1 MQGVELAVILLIVAA
16 ALRVLAARLDL
27 PHPVLLVLGG
37 LALAA
42 IPGLPRIEFEPETLF
57 LLFVPPLL
65 YLASFTTSLRDFR
78 EQLWPIARYGT
89 LMVLLT
95 IAAVAAVAHTLIPEI
110 TWPAAFVLGAIVS
123 PPDPV
128 AAVAVMRR
136 LGAPRAILTLLEG
149 EGLVNDATALV
160 AYRIGVAAVVTGTFS
175 LGHAALQFL
184 VTGAGGAA
192 VGLGIGWL
200 IGQVR
205 RRTPKF
211 PIVENTISLLT
222 PFLAYIPADW
232 LGFSGVLAVVAV
244 GLYLGRQ
251 APRIVSAATRVQAE
265 SMWAMIQ
272 FVLESF
278 IFMLVGLELPYVLRA
293 LGSHTLA
300 ELVGYGAVVALTA
313 IVVRL
318 VYTFAAV
325 LLLRVTRRARGQPAA
340 PSWRQATF
348 VGWTAMRGGD
358 SLVIAL
364 ALPLTTAAGQP
375 FPARALIIFL
385 TFAVIFDTLVLQGL
399 TLKPLLRRLG
409 LEDGGE
415 LDDEEAHARRV
426 AAEVGLH
433 RLEAEGRRDGVDP
446 GVLDYLRHKYAARVD
461 RWSARDREAHGASD
475 PEHRALAGRD
485 GSDAERHATSYR
497 RLRTAMIDAERR
509 AIIDLRDQGAIGDEV
524 LRRVQRDLDLE
535 TMLLE
540 SGEDDA
546 PESPYD
552 TL

>member
-1 MQGVELAVILLIVAA
+1 MQGLELTVVLLTVAA
-16 ALRVLAARLDL
+16 SLRVLAGRLTL

-65 YLASFTTSLRDFR
+65 YWASLTTSLRDFR
-78 EQLWPIARYGT
+78 AQLWPIARYGT
-89 LMVLLT
+89 VVVLLT
-95 IAAVAAVAHTLIPEI
+95 MGAVAAVAHALVPEI
-110 TWPAAFVLGAIVS
+110 TWPAAFLLGAIVS

-128 AAVAVMRR
+128 AAVAVMRS
-136 LGAPRAILTLLEG
+136 LGAPRQIVTLLEG

-160 AYRIGVAAVVTGTFS
+160 AYRIGVAAVVTGSFS
-175 LGHAALQFL
+175 AGHAALQFL
-184 VTGAGGAA
+184 VTGSGGVA
-192 VGLGIGWL
+192 VGLGMGWL
-200 IGQVR
+200 IAQVR

-222 PFLAYIPADW
+222 PFLAYLPADW
-232 LGFSGVLAVVAV
+232 LGLSGVLAVVAV

-251 APRIVSAATRVQAE
+251 GPRIVSAATRVQAE
-265 SMWAMIQ
+265 SMWTMIQ
-272 FVLESF
+272 FLLESF

-293 LGSHTLA
+293 LRSHTLA
-300 ELVGYGAVVALTA
+300 ELVGYGALVALTA

-318 VYTFAAV
+318 VYTFVAV
-325 LLLRVTRRARGQPAA
+325 LLLRIRRRGRGEPAE
-340 PSWRQATF
+340 PSWREATF

-364 ALPLTTAAGQP
+364 ALPLRTAAGRP
-375 FPARALIIFL
+375 FPARELIIFL

-399 TLKPLLRRLG
+399 TLKPLLRRLR

-415 LDDEEAHARRV
+415 LDVEEAHARRV

-433 RLEAEGRRDGVDP
+433 RLEEEGRRDGVEP
-446 GVLDYLRHKYAARVD
+446 EVVGFLRRKYAGRLD
-461 RWSARDREAHGASD
+461 RWSARDRDVHGAED
-475 PEHRALAGRD
+475 AEHRALANRD
-485 GSDAERHATSYR
+485 GSAAEREASGYR

-509 AIIDLRDQGAIGDEV
+509 VIVDLRDQGVIGDEV

>member
-1 MQGVELAVILLIVAA
+1 MRGVELAVILLAAAA
-16 ALRVLAARLDL
+16 ALRVLAGRLNL

-37 LALAA
+37 LALAT

-65 YLASFTTSLRDFR
+65 YLTAFTTSLRDFR
-78 EQLWPIARYGT
+78 AQLGPIARYGT
-89 LMVLLT
+89 VVVLLT
-95 IAAVAAVAHTLIPEI
+95 MAAVAAVAHALLPEI

-128 AAVAVMRR
+128 AAVAVMRK
-136 LGAPRAILTLLEG
+136 LGAPRRITTLLEG

-160 AYRIGVAAVVTGTFS
+160 AYRIAVAAVVTGAFS
-175 LGHAALQFL
+175 PGRAALQLL

-192 VGLGIGWL
+192 VGLGVGWL

-205 RRTPKF
+205 RRAPKF
-211 PIVENTISLLT
+211 PIVQNTISLLT

-232 LGFSGVLAVVAV
+232 MGLSGVLAVVAV

-251 APRIVSAATRVQAE
+251 GPRIISAATRVQAE
-265 SMWAMIQ
+265 STWSMIQ
-272 FVLESF
+272 FLLESF
-278 IFMLVGLELPYVLRA
+278 IFMLIGLELPDVLRA
-293 LGSHTLA
+293 LRSHTPA
-300 ELVGYGAVVALTA
+300 ELAGYGAVVALAA

-318 VYTFAAV
+318 IYTFAAV
-325 LLLRVTRRARGQPAA
+325 WVLRIARRRRSKPAE
-340 PSWRQATF
+340 PSWQEATF
-348 VGWTAMRGGD
+348 IGWTAMRGGD

-364 ALPLTTAAGQP
+364 ALPLRAATGEP
-375 FPARALIIFL
+375 FPARDLIIFL

-399 TLKPLLRRLG
+399 TLKPLLRWLRLQ
-409 LEDGGE
+409 DGGE

-426 AAEVGLH
+426 AAEVGLR
-433 RLEAEGRRDGVDP
+433 RLDEEGRRDGVDP
-446 GVLDYLRHKYAARVD
+446 EVVGSLRKQYAARVD
-461 RWSARDREAHGASD
+461 RWSARDRDAHGAD
-475 PEHRALAGRD
+475 DEDHRALANRD
-485 GSDAERHATSYR
+485 GSGAERDATGYR
-497 RLRTAMIDAERR
+497 RLRAAMIDAERR
-509 AIIDLRDQGAIGDEV
+509 AIIDLRDRDAIGDEV

-552 TL
+552 TA

>member
-1 MQGVELAVILLIVAA
+1 MQGVELAVVLLAA
-16 ALRVLAARLDL
+16 AAGLRVLAGRLDL
-27 PHPVLLVLGG
+27 PHPILLVLGG

-42 IPGLPRIEFEPETLF
+42 IPGLPRIGFEPDTLF

-65 YLASFTTSLRDFR
+65 YLTAFTTSLRDFR
-78 EQLWPIARYGT
+78 AQLWPIVRYGT
-89 LMVLLT
+89 VVVLLT
-95 IAAVAAVAHTLIPEI
+95 IAAVAAVAHTLVPEI

-136 LGAPRAILTLLEG
+136 LGVQRMIVTILEG

-160 AYRIGVAAVVTGTFS
+160 AYRIGVAAAVTGTFS
-175 LGHAALQFL
+175 PGRAALQLL

-192 VGLGIGWL
+192 LGLAVGWL

-232 LGFSGVLAVVAV
+232 LGLSGVLAVVAV

-251 APRIVSAATRVQAE
+251 GPRIVSAATRVQAE
-265 SMWAMIQ
+265 SMWSMIQ
-272 FVLESF
+272 FLLESF

-293 LGSHTLA
+293 LRQHTLA
-300 ELVGYGAVVALTA
+300 DLVGYGAVVTLTA
-313 IVVRL
+313 IVVRM
-318 VYTFAAV
+318 VYSFVAAR
-325 LLLRVTRRARGQPAA
+325 LLRMARRRRGEPAR
-340 PSWRQATF
+340 PSWQQATF
-348 VGWTAMRGGD
+348 IGWTAMRGGD

-364 ALPLTTAAGQP
+364 ALPLRTAAGGP
-375 FPARALIIFL
+375 FPARELIIFL
-385 TFAVIFDTLVLQGL
+385 TFAVIFDTLVVQGL
-399 TLKPLLRRLG
+399 TLKPLLRWLR
-409 LEDGGE
+409 LEDDGV
-415 LDDEEAHARRV
+415 LNNEEAHARRI
-426 AAEVGLH
+426 AAEVGLL
-433 RLEAEGRRDGVDP
+433 RLDEEGRRDGVDP
-446 GVLDYLRHKYAARVD
+446 ETVRYLRRKYAARVD
-461 RWSARDREAHGASD
+461 RWSARDREAHGVED

-485 GSDAERHATSYR
+485 GSGAEREATDYR
-497 RLRTAMIDAERR
+497 RLRSAMIGAERR
-509 AIIDLRDQGAIGDEV
+509 AIVKLRDEGAIGDEV

>member
-1 MQGVELAVILLIVAA
+1 MQGLELAVVLLTVAA
-16 ALRVLAARLDL
+16 ALRVLAVRLNL

-42 IPGLPRIEFEPETLF
+42 IPGLPRIELEPETLF

-65 YLASFTTSLRDFR
+65 YWAALTTSLRDFR
-78 EQLWPIARYGT
+78 AQLWPIARYGT
-89 LMVLLT
+89 VVVLLT
-95 IAAVAAVAHTLIPEI
+95 IVAVAAVAHALVPEI
-110 TWPAAFVLGAIVS
+110 TWPAAFVLGAIIS

-128 AAVAVMRR
+128 AAIAVMRS
-136 LGAPRAILTLLEG
+136 LGAPRRIATILEG

-175 LGHAALQFL
+175 PGHAALRFL
-184 VTGAGGAA
+184 VTGAGGVA
-192 VGLGIGWL
+192 VGLGVGWL

-232 LGFSGVLAVVAV
+232 LGLSGVLAVVAV

-251 APRIVSAATRVQAE
+251 GPRIVSAATRVQAE
-265 SMWAMIQ
+265 SMWTMIQ
-272 FVLESF
+272 FLLESF
-278 IFMLVGLELPYVLRA
+278 IFMLIGLELPYVLRA
-293 LGSHTLA
+293 LRSHTLA
-300 ELVGYGAVVALTA
+300 ELVGYGAVVALA
-313 IVVRL
+313 AVVVRL
-318 VYTFAAV
+318 VYTFVAV
-325 LLLRVTRRARGQPAA
+325 LLLRMARRRRGQPAE
-340 PSWRQATF
+340 PSWREAAF

-364 ALPLTTAAGQP
+364 ALPLRTAAGQP
-375 FPARALIIFL
+375 FPARELIIFL

-409 LEDGGE
+409 LKDGGE

-426 AAEVGLH
+426 TAEVGLG
-433 RLEAEGRRDGVDP
+433 RLEEEGRRDGVDP
-446 GVLDYLRHKYAARVD
+446 AVLGYLRKKYAGRLD
-461 RWSARDREAHGASD
+461 RWSARDREAHGADD

-485 GSDAERHATSYR
+485 GKGAEREATSYR
-497 RLRTAMIDAERR
+497 RLRSAMIDEERR
-509 AIIDLRDQGAIGDEV
+509 AVVGLRDRGEIGDEV

-552 TL
+552 TA

>member
-1 MQGVELAVILLIVAA
+1 MQGLELAVVLLTVAA
-16 ALRVLAARLDL
+16 ALRVLAGRLNL

-42 IPGLPRIEFEPETLF
+42 IPGLPRIELEPETLF

-65 YLASFTTSLRDFR
+65 YLTAFTTSLRDFR
-78 EQLWPIARYGT
+78 AQLGPIARYGT
-89 LMVLLT
+89 VVVLLT
-95 IAAVAAVAHTLIPEI
+95 IAAVAAVAHTLVPEMP
-110 TWPAAFVLGAIVS
+110 WPAAFVLGAIVS

-136 LGAPRAILTLLEG
+136 LGAPRRIVTLLEG

-160 AYRIGVAAVVTGTFS
+160 AYRVGVAAVVTGAFS
-175 LGHAALQFL
+175 PGRAALQLL
-184 VTGAGGAA
+184 VTGTGGAA

-232 LGFSGVLAVVAV
+232 LGLSGILAVVAV

-251 APRIVSAATRVQAE
+251 GPRIVSAATRVQAE
-265 SMWAMIQ
+265 SMWSMIQ
-272 FVLESF
+272 FLLESF
-278 IFMLVGLELPYVLRA
+278 IFLVVGLELPYVLRA
-293 LGSHTLA
+293 LRSHTLA
-300 ELVGYGAVVALTA
+300 DLVRYGAVVALTA

-318 VYTFAAV
+318 IYTFAAV
-325 LLLRVTRRARGQPAA
+325 LLLRISRRRQGRPAE
-340 PSWRQATF
+340 PSWREAAF
-348 VGWTAMRGGD
+348 IGWTAMRGGD

-364 ALPLTTAAGQP
+364 ALPLRTAAGAP
-375 FPARALIIFL
+375 FPARELIIFL

-399 TLKPLLRRLG
+399 TLKPLLRWLRLK
-409 LEDGGE
+409 DGGE
-415 LDDEEAHARRV
+415 LDDEEAHARRI
-426 AAEVGLH
+426 AAEVGLR
-433 RLEAEGRRDGVDP
+433 RLDEEGRRDGVEP
-446 GVLDYLRHKYAARVD
+446 EMLRYLRRKYAARLD
-461 RWSARDREAHGASD
+461 RWSARDRDAHGAEDS
-475 PEHRALAGRD
+475 EHRALAGRD
-485 GSDAERHATSYR
+485 GTGAEREATSYR
-497 RLRTAMIDAERR
+497 RLRSAMIDAERR
-509 AIIDLRDQGAIGDEV
+509 AVVKLRDEGAIGDEV

>member
-1 MQGVELAVILLIVAA
+1 MQGLELAVVLLTVAA
-16 ALRVLAARLDL
+16 ALRVLAVRLNL

-65 YLASFTTSLRDFR
+65 YWASLTTSLRDFR
-78 EQLWPIARYGT
+78 AQLWPIARYGT
-89 LMVLLT
+89 VVVLLT
-95 IAAVAAVAHTLIPEI
+95 MAAVAAVAHALVPEI

-128 AAVAVMRR
+128 AAIAVMRS
-136 LGAPRAILTLLEG
+136 LGAPRRIATILEG

-175 LGHAALQFL
+175 PGHAALRFL
-184 VTGAGGAA
+184 VTGAGGVA
-192 VGLGIGWL
+192 VGLGVGWL
-200 IGQVR
+200 IAQVR

-232 LGFSGVLAVVAV
+232 LGLSGVLAVVAV

-251 APRIVSAATRVQAE
+251 GPRIVSAATRVQAE
-265 SMWAMIQ
+265 SMWTMIQ
-272 FVLESF
+272 FLLESF
-278 IFMLVGLELPYVLRA
+278 VFMLIGLELPYVLRA
-293 LGSHTLA
+293 LRSHTLA
-300 ELVGYGAVVALTA
+300 ELIGYGAVVALTA

-318 VYTFAAV
+318 VYTFVAVV
-325 LLLRVTRRARGQPAA
+325 LLRMARRRRGQPAE
-340 PSWRQATF
+340 PSWREGAF
-348 VGWTAMRGGD
+348 IGWTAMRGGD

-364 ALPLTTAAGQP
+364 ALPLRTAAGQP
-375 FPARALIIFL
+375 FPARELIIFL

-409 LEDGGE
+409 LKDGGE
-415 LDDEEAHARRV
+415 LEDEEAHARRV
-426 AAEVGLH
+426 TAEVGLR
-433 RLEAEGRRDGVDP
+433 RLDEEGRQDGVDP
-446 GVLDYLRHKYAARVD
+446 AALGYLRKKYAGRLA
-461 RWSARDREAHGASD
+461 RWSARDREAHGADD

-485 GSDAERHATSYR
+485 GKGAEREAASYR
-497 RLRTAMIDAERR
+497 RLRSAMIDEERR
-509 AIIDLRDQGAIGDEV
+509 AVVNLRDRGEIGYEV

-552 TL
+552 TA

>member
-1 MQGVELAVILLIVAA
+1 MEL
-16 ALRVLAARLDL
+16 
-27 PHPVLLVLGG
+27 
-37 LALAA
+37 
-42 IPGLPRIEFEPETLF
+42 EPETLF

-65 YLASFTTSLRDFR
+65 YLTAFTTSLRDFR
-78 EQLWPIARYGT
+78 AQIWPIARYGT
-89 LMVLLT
+89 VVVLLT
-95 IAAVAAVAHTLIPEI
+95 IGAIAAVAHALVPEI

-136 LGAPRAILTLLEG
+136 LGAPRRIVTILEG

-160 AYRIGVAAVVTGTFS
+160 AYRMGVAAVVTGTFS
-175 LGHAALQFL
+175 PSRAALQLL

-222 PFLAYIPADW
+222 PFLAYLPADW
-232 LGFSGVLAVVAV
+232 MGLSGILAVVAV

-251 APRIVSAATRVQAE
+251 GPRIVSAPTRVQAE
-265 SMWAMIQ
+265 SMWSMIQ
-272 FVLESF
+272 FLLESF
-278 IFMLVGLELPYVLRA
+278 IFLVVGLELPYVLRA
-293 LGSHTLA
+293 LRSHTLA
-300 ELVGYGAVVALTA
+300 ELTSYGAVVALTA

-318 VYTFAAV
+318 VYTFAAA
-325 LLLRVTRRARGQPAA
+325 LLLRAARRRRGKPVE
-340 PSWRQATF
+340 PSWQQATF
-348 VGWTAMRGGD
+348 IGWTAMRGGD

-364 ALPLTTAAGQP
+364 ALPLKTAAGAP
-375 FPARALIIFL
+375 FPARELIIFL

-399 TLKPLLRRLG
+399 TLKPLLRWLG
-409 LEDGGE
+409 LRDGGE
-415 LDDEEAHARRV
+415 LHDEEAHARRV
-426 AAEVGLH
+426 AAEVGLE
-433 RLEAEGRRDGVDP
+433 RLDEEGRRDGVDP
-446 GVLDYLRHKYAARVD
+446 DALRYLRRKYAARVD
-461 RWSARDREAHGASD
+461 RWSARDREAHGTGD
-475 PEHRALAGRD
+475 PEHSALADRD
-485 GSDAERHATSYR
+485 GAGAEREATSYR
-497 RLRTAMIDAERR
+497 LLRTAMIDAERR
-509 AIIDLRDQGAIGDEV
+509 AVVGLRDRGEIGDEV

-540 SGEDDA
+540 SEEDDA

>member
-1 MQGVELAVILLIVAA
+1 MQGLELAVVLLTVAA
-16 ALRVLAARLDL
+16 GLRVLAGRLNL

-65 YLASFTTSLRDFR
+65 YLTAFTTSLRDFR
-78 EQLWPIARYGT
+78 AQLGPIARYGT
-89 LMVLLT
+89 VVVLLT
-95 IAAVAAVAHTLIPEI
+95 IAAVAAVAHTLVPEI

-136 LGAPRAILTLLEG
+136 LGAPRRIVTLLEG

-160 AYRIGVAAVVTGTFS
+160 AYRMGVAAVVTGAFS
-175 LGHAALQFL
+175 PSRAALLLL

-192 VGLGIGWL
+192 VGLGMGWL

-232 LGFSGVLAVVAV
+232 LGLSGILAVVAV

-251 APRIVSAATRVQAE
+251 GPRIVSAATRVQAE
-265 SMWAMIQ
+265 SMWSMIQ
-272 FVLESF
+272 FLLESF
-278 IFMLVGLELPYVLRA
+278 IFLAVGLELPYVLQA
-293 LGSHTLA
+293 LRSHALA
-300 ELVGYGAVVALTA
+300 ELAGYGAVVALTA

-318 VYTFAAV
+318 VYTFGAV
-325 LLLRVTRRARGQPAA
+325 LLLRIARRRKGKPAQ
-340 PSWRQATF
+340 PSWQEATF
-348 VGWTAMRGGD
+348 IGWTAMRGGD

-364 ALPLTTAAGQP
+364 ALPLRTAAGAP
-375 FPARALIIFL
+375 FPARELIIFL

-399 TLKPLLRRLG
+399 TLKPLLRWLG
-409 LEDGGE
+409 LKDGGE

-426 AAEVGLH
+426 AAEVGLR
-433 RLEAEGRRDGVDP
+433 RLDEEGRRDGVEPDT
-446 GVLDYLRHKYAARVD
+446 LRSLRRKYAARLD
-461 RWSARDREAHGASD
+461 RWSARDRDAHGAED

-485 GSDAERHATSYR
+485 GTGAEREATSYR
-497 RLRTAMIDAERR
+497 RLRSAMIDAERR
-509 AIIDLRDQGAIGDEV
+509 AVVKLRDEGAIGDEV

>member
-1 MQGVELAVILLIVAA
+1 MQGLELAVVLLAVAA
-16 ALRVLAARLDL
+16 ALRVLAGRLNL

-65 YLASFTTSLRDFR
+65 YLAAFTTSLRYFR
-78 EQLWPIARYGT
+78 AQIWPIARYGT
-89 LMVLLT
+89 VVVLLS
-95 IAAVAAVAHTLIPEI
+95 IAAVAAVAHTLLPEI
-110 TWPAAFVLGAIVS
+110 TWPAAIVLGAIVS

-128 AAVAVMRR
+128 AAVAVIRR
-136 LGAPRAILTLLEG
+136 LGAPRRIVTLLEG

-160 AYRIGVAAVVTGTFS
+160 AYRIGVAAVVTGSFS
-175 LGHAALQFL
+175 PGRAALQLL
-184 VTGAGGAA
+184 VTGVGGAA
-192 VGLGIGWL
+192 VGLVIGWL

-232 LGFSGVLAVVAV
+232 LGLSGILAVVAV

-251 APRIVSAATRVQAE
+251 GPRIVSAATRVQAE
-265 SMWAMIQ
+265 SMWSMIQ
-272 FVLESF
+272 FLLESF
-278 IFMLVGLELPYVLRA
+278 IFMMIGLELPSVLRA
-293 LGSHTLA
+293 LRSHTLP
-300 ELVGYGAVVALTA
+300 ELAGYGAVVALTA
-313 IVVRL
+313 IALRL
-318 VYTFAAV
+318 VYTFAAA
-325 LLLRVTRRARGQPAA
+325 LLLRMNLRRHGKPAE
-340 PSWRQATF
+340 PSWREATF
-348 VGWTAMRGGD
+348 IGWTAMRGGD

-364 ALPLTTAAGQP
+364 ALPLGTASGQP
-375 FPARALIIFL
+375 FPARELIIFL

-399 TLKPLLRRLG
+399 TLKPLLRWLG
-409 LEDGGE
+409 LKDGGE

-426 AAEVGLH
+426 AAEVGLR
-433 RLEAEGRRDGVDP
+433 RLNEEGRRDGVEPD
-446 GVLDYLRHKYAARVD
+446 LLSYLRRKYAGRLD
-461 RWSARDREAHGASD
+461 RWSVRDREAHGAED

-485 GSDAERHATSYR
+485 GAGAERAASSYR
-497 RLRTAMIDAERR
+497 RLRSAMIDAERR
-509 AIIDLRDQGAIGDEV
+509 AVVGLRDQGVIGDEV

>member
-1 MQGVELAVILLIVAA
+1 MQGLELAVILLAVAA
-16 ALRVLAARLDL
+16 ALRVVAGRLNL

-42 IPGLPRIEFEPETLF
+42 IPGLPRIEVEPDTLF
-57 LLFVPPLL
+57 LLFIPPLL
-65 YLASFTTSLRDFR
+65 YWASLTTSLRDFR
-78 EQLWPIARYGT
+78 AQLWPIARYGT
-89 LMVLLT
+89 VVVLLT
-95 IAAVAAVAHTLIPEI
+95 IAAVAAVAHTLVPEI

-136 LGAPRAILTLLEG
+136 LGAPRRIVTLLEG

-175 LGHAALQFL
+175 PGHAALRFL
-184 VTGAGGAA
+184 VTGAGGVA

-232 LGFSGVLAVVAV
+232 LGLSGVLAVVAV

-251 APRIVSAATRVQAE
+251 GPRFVSAATRVQAE
-265 SMWAMIQ
+265 SMWTMIQ
-272 FVLESF
+272 FLLESF
-278 IFMLVGLELPYVLRA
+278 SFMLIGLELPYVLRA
-293 LGSHTLA
+293 LRSHTLA
-300 ELVGYGAVVALTA
+300 ELISYGAVVALTA

-318 VYTFAAV
+318 IYTFVAAV
-325 LLLRVTRRARGQPAA
+325 LLRSAQRRRGRPAE
-340 PSWRQATF
+340 PSWGEATF
-348 VGWTAMRGGD
+348 IGWTAMRGAD

-364 ALPLTTAAGQP
+364 ALPLRTAAGRP
-375 FPARALIIFL
+375 FPARELIIFF

-409 LEDGGE
+409 LKDGGE
-415 LDDEEAHARRV
+415 LDDEEAHARRI
-426 AAEVGLH
+426 AAEVGLR
-433 RLEAEGRRDGVDP
+433 RLDEEGARDGVDP
-446 GVLDYLRHKYAARVD
+446 EVVGYFRKKYAGRVD
-461 RWSARDREAHGASD
+461 RWSARDRDAHGAED
-475 PEHRALAGRD
+475 PEHRALAGLD
-485 GSDAERHATSYR
+485 GSGAERDATGYR
-497 RLRTAMIDAERR
+497 RLRSAMIDAERR
-509 AIIDLRDQGAIGDEV
+509 AIVKLRDEGAIGDEV

-552 TL
+552 TS

>member
-1 MQGVELAVILLIVAA
+1 MQGVELAVVLLTVAA
-16 ALRVLAARLDL
+16 GLRVLAGRLNL

-37 LALAA
+37 LAVAA
-42 IPGLPRIEFEPETLF
+42 IPGLPRIGFEPETLF

-65 YLASFTTSLRDFR
+65 YLAAFNTSLRDFR
-78 EQLWPIARYGT
+78 AQLWPIVRYGT
-89 LMVLLT
+89 VVVLLT
-95 IAAVAAVAHTLIPEI
+95 IAAVAAVAHTLIREI

-136 LGAPRAILTLLEG
+136 LGAPRMIVALLEG

-160 AYRIGVAAVVTGTFS
+160 AYRIGVTAVVTGAFS
-175 LGHAALQFL
+175 PGRAVLQLL
-184 VTGAGGAA
+184 VTGAGGVA
-192 VGLGIGWL
+192 VGLGVGWL

-222 PFLAYIPADW
+222 PFLAYVPADW
-232 LGFSGVLAVVAV
+232 LGLSGVLAVVAV
-244 GLYLGRQ
+244 GLYLGRLG
-251 APRIVSAATRVQAE
+251 PRIVSAATRVQAE
-265 SMWAMIQ
+265 SMWSMIQ

-293 LGSHTLA
+293 LRSHTLA

-318 VYTFAAV
+318 MYSFAAAW
-325 LLLRVTRRARGQPAA
+325 LLRIRRRRRGKPAE
-340 PSWRQATF
+340 PSWRVATF

-364 ALPLTTAAGQP
+364 ALPLRTAAGQP
-375 FPARALIIFL
+375 FPARELIIFL

-399 TLKPLLRRLG
+399 TLKPLLRWLR

-415 LDDEEAHARRV
+415 LDDEEAHARRI
-426 AAEVGLH
+426 AAEVGLR
-433 RLEAEGRRDGVDP
+433 RLDEEGRRDGVDP
-446 GVLDYLRHKYAARVD
+446 DVLRSLRRKYAARVD
-461 RWSARDREAHGASD
+461 RWSARDREVHGASD

-485 GSDAERHATSYR
+485 GGGAEREAISYR
-497 RLRTAMIDAERR
+497 RLRRAMIDAERR
-509 AIIDLRDQGAIGDEV
+509 AVVDLRDQGTIGDEV